1 MLRQR
6 DCASIGILRADPSRK
21 TPCSMWLE
29 LGAATAEVLE
39 ALNAGTHRRCELISS
54 AVRLARMESFL
65 SAYRGSSTQAYN
77 YNCAR
82 HHGDNAIVLRQALH
96 VPDVQACKHCAEI
109 QDSPAGEGVAEEE
122 DAQTFR
128 SVIP

>member
-1 MLRQR
+1 
-6 DCASIGILRADPSRK
+6 
-21 TPCSMWLE
+21 MWLE
-29 LGAATAEVLE
+29 LGAANAEVQE
-39 ALNAGTHRRCELISS
+39 ALNAGTHRRCELISN

-65 SAYRGSSTQAYN
+65 SAYGGSSTQAFN
-77 YNCAR
+77 YNCVR
-82 HHGDNAIVLRQALH
+82 RHGDNAIVLRQALH

>member
-1 MLRQR
+1 
-6 DCASIGILRADPSRK
+6 
-21 TPCSMWLE
+21 MWLE

-39 ALNAGTHRRCELISS
+39 ALNAGTHCRRELISS

-65 SAYRGSSTQAYN
+65 SAYGGSSTQAYHD
-77 YNCAR
+77 NCAR
-82 HHGDNAIVLRQALH
+82 HHGDNTIVLRQALH

-128 SVIP
+128 SVIPSRHKA